1 MRYAGRRKLI
11 HGIAGATI
19 AGVAMLAANS
29 GVALAAYGPT
39 PRTGPV
45 SGGFYCIV
53 TSQTVG
59 PAGKFIGS
67 LGRGG
72 LGATIRIPRGA
83 FPFRVQ
89 FTVSEPD
96 QNGGGCQGG
105 LAIGNGGFPGYVAR
119 GGVGILVQRNGTTYR
134 RKFAKPLTLRMSLPS
149 GSVPDHILVWGGRG
163 FTEAPATVRHASATV
178 RVARGADYAV
188 LVQATRR
195 RGSRA
200 ASALQAAAPARDLL
214 VAALLRPAGAPR
226 PGLGVLRAPRLA
238 AVDTSITRRS

>member
-11 HGIAGATI
+11 HGIAGASI
-19 AGVAMLAANS
+19 AGVALLAANS

-39 PRTGPV
+39 LRSAPV

-72 LGATIRIPRGA
+72 LGTTIRIPRGA

-89 FTVSEPD
+89 ITVSEPD
-96 QNGGGCQGG
+96 GNSGGCQGG
-105 LAIGNGGFPGYVAR
+105 LAIGNGGFPGYVAK
-119 GGVGILVQRNGTTYR
+119 GGVGILVQRNGSTYR
-134 RKFAKPLTLRMSLPS
+134 RKFGKPLTLRMSLPS
-149 GSVPDHILVWGGRG
+149 VSARDHILVWKRG
-163 FTEAPATVRHASATV
+163 HFVKASATVGHASATV
-178 RVARGADYAV
+178 RVARGADYAIMAKAG
-188 LVQATRR
+188 QH

-214 VAALLRPAGAPR
+214 VAALLSPAGAR
-226 PGLGVLRAPRLA
+226 PGLGVLRSPRLA
-238 AVDTSITRRS
+238 AMDTSITRRS

>member
-11 HGIAGATI
+11 HGIAGASI
-19 AGVAMLAANS
+19 AGVALLAANS

-39 PRTGPV
+39 LRSAPV

-53 TSQTVG
+53 TSQMVG

-89 FTVSEPD
+89 ITVSEPD
-96 QNGGGCQGG
+96 ESGGGCQGG
-105 LAIGNGGFPGYVAR
+105 LAIGNGGFPGYVAK
-119 GGVGILVQRNGTTYR
+119 GGVGILVQRDGSTYR
-134 RKFAKPLTLRMSLPS
+134 RNFRKPLTLRMSLPS
-149 GSVPDHILVWGGRG
+149 ASAPDHILVWNGRR
-163 FTEAPATVRHASATV
+163 FAKTAATISHVAATV

-188 LVQATRR
+188 MTKAGQHRR
-195 RGSRA
+195 TPA
-200 ASALQAAAPARDLL
+200 APALQTAAPARDLL